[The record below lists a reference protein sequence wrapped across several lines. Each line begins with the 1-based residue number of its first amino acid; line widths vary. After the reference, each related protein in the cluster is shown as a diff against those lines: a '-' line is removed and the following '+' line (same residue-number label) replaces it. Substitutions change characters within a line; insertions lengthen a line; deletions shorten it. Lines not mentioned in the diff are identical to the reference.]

1 VQTQQSPRLN
11 VIRTT
16 GDAQHGA
23 DSSSVSGKLNHFL
36 MAITTDSEKIFDLL
50 GDVTSEFI
58 RQASS
63 FDEEKINTAPYTGS
77 WTAAQVAEHVTKSNI
92 DIEKQL
98 SKEGR
103 PCLRQ
108 PDVGVENIKSI
119 FLNFQKKL
127 DSPSFIL
134 PTTDLYER
142 DIVLS
147 DLSMSVERL
156 MDTAKKRDLFEIVH
170 HAIFG
175 EVTRLESL
183 YFVVY
188 HTQRHVHQLRRIHN
202 LLESANT
209 TT

>member
-1 VQTQQSPRLN
+1 
-11 VIRTT
+11 
-16 GDAQHGA
+16 
-23 DSSSVSGKLNHFL
+23 

-58 RQASS
+58 RQVSS
-63 FDEEKINTAPYTGS
+63 FDEEKINTAPYAGS
-77 WTAAQVAEHVTKSNI
+77 WSAAQVAEHVTRSNI

-98 SKEGR
+98 AKEGR

-108 PDVGVENIKSI
+108 PDAGAENIKSI
-119 FLNFQKKL
+119 FLDFQKKL

-134 PTTDLYER
+134 PTSDLYER
-142 DIVLS
+142 DVVLS
-147 DLSMSVERL
+147 NLNMSVERL
-156 MDTAKKRDLFEIVH
+156 METAKKRDLFEIVH

-188 HTQRHVHQLRRIHN
+188 HTRRHVYQLQRIHKV
-202 LLESANT
+202 LQSANT
-209 TT
+209 TI